1 MGRIDAVCI
10 SPKKG
15 MIKKEVDRAVLEMNW
30 GITGD
35 AHAGIWH
42 RQVSLL
48 AAESIDKVKKK
59 MPHIKHGF
67 SAENL
72 VVSELNLCDVVV
84 GDRLIIDNSII
95 LEVTQ
100 IGKECH
106 NNGCA
111 IKKATGNCI
120 MPKEG
125 LFTKVIHGGVVM
137 AGSTIEIESH

>member
-1 MGRIDAVCI
+1 MGLIDAVCI

-15 MIKKEVDRAVLEMNW
+15 MVKKQVDSAILETNW
-30 GITGD
+30 GIVGD
-35 AHAGIWH
+35 AHAGKWH

-48 AAESIDKVKKK
+48 AAESIEKVKEKLPK
-59 MPHIKHGF
+59 LKHGVF
-67 SAENL
+67 AENL
-72 VVSELNLCDVVV
+72 VVSNLNLGDVVI

-106 NNGCA
+106 NDGCA
-111 IKKATGNCI
+111 IKKATGKCI

-125 LFTKVIHGGVVM
+125 LFTKVIYGGAVK
-137 AGSTIEIESH
+137 AGSTINIESH

>member
-1 MGRIDAVCI
+1 MGQIDAVCI
-10 SPKKG
+10 NPKKG
-15 MIKKEVDRAVLEMNW
+15 IIKKQVDQAVLETNW

-48 AAESIDKVKKK
+48 AAESIATVKKK
-59 MPHIKHGF
+59 MPHIKHGVF
-67 SAENL
+67 AENL
-72 VVSELNLCDVVV
+72 VVRELNLGDVVI

-120 MPKEG
+120 MPTEG
-125 LFTKVIHGGVVM
+125 LFAKVIHGGVVKT
-137 AGSTIEIESH
+137 GSTIEIESH

>member
-15 MIKKEVDRAVLEMNW
+15 MIKKQVDQAVLESEW

-35 AHAGIWH
+35 AHAGTWH

-48 AAESIDKVKKK
+48 AAESIDTVKKK
-59 MPHIKHGF
+59 LPNLKHGVF
-67 SAENL
+67 AENL
-72 VVSELNLCDVVV
+72 VVSSLNLSDVVI

-111 IKKATGNCI
+111 IKKATGTCI
-120 MPKEG
+120 MPTEG
-125 LFTKVIHGGVVM
+125 LFTKVIHGGVVKT
-137 AGSTIEIESH
+137 GSIIKIESH